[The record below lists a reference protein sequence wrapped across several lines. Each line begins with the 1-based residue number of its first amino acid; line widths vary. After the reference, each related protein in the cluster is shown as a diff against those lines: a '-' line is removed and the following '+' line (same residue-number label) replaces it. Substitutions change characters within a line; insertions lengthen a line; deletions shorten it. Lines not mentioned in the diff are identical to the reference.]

1 MLPQFLAGGFGS
13 LGDGV
18 ELLPHGTQRV
28 GEHEPP
34 IAAGLPAQGVVADEV
49 AGLAVAQQFQDARG
63 PVPGERGRSAV
74 HGLRHAQAVGGVGA
88 GEPRRRGSSRGDQ
101 RRVSSTKIMLRT
113 IAVVI
118 AVSGYRQFHPPNSSG
133 CVLLRTRCIL
143 QNLHLSDKT
152 AYP

>member
-49 AGLAVAQQFQDARG
+49 AGLAVAQQFRDARG

-74 HGLRHAQAVGGVGA
+74 HGLRHAQAVSVIRVHQRGGEGLRLLHPPGGVAGA
-88 GEPRRRGSSRGDQ
+88 GEGA
-101 RRVSSTKIMLRT
+101 
-113 IAVVI
+113 IA
-118 AVSGYRQFHPPNSSG
+118 R
-133 CVLLRTRCIL
+133 
-143 QNLHLSDKT
+143 
-152 AYP
+152 